1 MGENHNDKYKV
12 AIDLASEPIKL
23 TLLLEKEFKNY
34 NLYGVYKVKEN
45 NKLQKLY
52 SETFTKAQYEKFF
65 DNPTYYIA
73 VDPVI
78 FELEGDNG

>member
-12 AIDLASEPIKL
+12 AKDLAGEPIKL

-34 NLYGVYKVKEN
+34 NLYGIYKVKEN

-78 FELEGDNG
+78 FKLEGGNG

>member
-12 AIDLASEPIKL
+12 ATDLAGEPLKL

-52 SETFTKAQYEKFF
+52 SETFTKQQYEKFF

-78 FELEGDNG
+78 FLMGEN

>member
-12 AIDLASEPIKL
+12 ITDLAGEQLRL
-23 TLLLEKEFKNY
+23 TLLLEKEFKGY

-52 SETFTKAQYEKFF
+52 SETFTKAQYKKFF

-78 FELEGDNG
+78 FELEDENG

>member
-1 MGENHNDKYKV
+1 MGENHNDHYKV
-12 AIDLASEPIKL
+12 ATDLAGEQIRL
-23 TLLLEKEFKNY
+23 TLLLEKEFKGY

-52 SETFTKAQYEKFF
+52 SETFTKVQYEKFF

-78 FELEGDNG
+78 FKLEDENG